1 MVGLGQ
7 GEEGRPTPPPPGH
20 PSGSGDPLPVGQ
32 RPRWTLLPAR
42 ATAAAT
48 LAWWPAM
55 LTLPTL
61 AATAKAALPLWLT
74 TLVPPRFIV
83 VRAGRSSICWSSNMV
98 SPRIGGDMQCARRGP
113 QPSPADSP
121 AGPVDADPGRG
132 PVSTAPTLAPRR
144 ATGNGGRH
152 VFPPCPVPQPAP
164 GGDCVHRPPYLSDS
178 TGTDICA
185 RAQQGTRKT
194 TEPGKRPRRGD
205 VPGLGSRGY
214 WTGGTERASSG

>member
-7 GEEGRPTPPPPGH
+7 GEEGRPTAAPPGH

-55 LTLPTL
+55 LTLPAL

-152 VFPPCPVPQPAP
+152 VSRL
-164 GGDCVHRPPYLSDS
+164 GRSRTTGLRPLLRGPS
-178 TGTDICA
+178 
-185 RAQQGTRKT
+185 
-194 TEPGKRPRRGD
+194 PR
-205 VPGLGSRGY
+205 SRGRRHR
-214 WTGGTERASSG
+214 GQHRKAARRPGRATDVVFVPVWFCLG